1 MKVTVF
7 YDYNCPF
14 CYLGSMSLNELLK
27 EFEMEIEW
35 KGFEI
40 HPEFPPEGKKRS
52 KSMKSL
58 RVSGG
63 VMEMAREDGFQIKLP
78 GFAANSRLALEGS
91 EFAKTKGLFKAFHE
105 SVYEAYFR
113 KGHNIGDINLLLEI
127 GSMIGLDKEELED
140 ALLSRSMY
148 QKIEDNRTEAQY
160 NRILGVPTYIFGKF
174 PVHGYQPTETFRKI
188 IQRAIE
194 RSQ

>member
-14 CYLGSMSLNELLK
+14 CYLGSMSLNELSK
-27 EFEMEIEW
+27 EFEMDIEW

-40 HPEFPPEGKKRS
+40 HPEFPPEGRKRS
-52 KSMKSL
+52 KSIKSL

-91 EFAKTKGLFKAFHE
+91 EFAKTKGLFKEFHE
-105 SVYEAYFR
+105 GVYEAYFM
-113 KGHNIGDINLLLEI
+113 KGLNIGDIDVLLDV
-127 GSMIGLDKEELED
+127 GSCTGLDKSELKE
-140 ALLSRSMY
+140 ALHSRSMY
-148 QKIEDNRTEAQY
+148 EKIEQNRHEAQN

-194 RSQ
+194 RAQ